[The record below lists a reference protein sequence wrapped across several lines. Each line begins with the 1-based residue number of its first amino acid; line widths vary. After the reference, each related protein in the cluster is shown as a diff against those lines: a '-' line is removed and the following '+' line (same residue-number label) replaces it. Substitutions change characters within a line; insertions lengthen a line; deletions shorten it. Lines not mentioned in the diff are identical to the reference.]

1 MLNFKQKRELQ
12 KLILEQN
19 KILAG
24 APSFTVKR
32 AAQKAKL
39 DALTQLGAVKKSYA
53 EKLQDLEERRNPDG
67 TGKTVEELAAEHTAE
82 IADDPIKQPSSAE
95 AAEINTS
102 GDNSGLESNEDQGKI
117 DNSNFGLQ
125 ASGIKTREKINA
137 QAKSITD
144 QIRAGKNPSTLTS
157 EEIAILKQYSGKG
170 GLTVNSQHEYYT
182 PTPVAEGVWD
192 ALKTNGF
199 ANGNVLEPSTGAGV
213 FLVTK
218 PGGVIVTG
226 TEIDETS
233 ATVAQVLNPGDV
245 VSNQSFEKLAVS
257 APDNSFDAV
266 IGNVPFGSARGPS
279 AHDDPPYKD
288 EKLIQRYFVQRV
300 IDKVKPGG
308 LICLVVP
315 SDIIGNKGRA
325 WEKFRIAISKKAEFL
340 GGHKL
345 PSKTF
350 AKQGTDVVVDILVM
364 RKHDVDFLAKVDNLP
379 FETLQAANVV
389 WPEFI
394 EGRYWQGE
402 GKRFIQGDY
411 VPKTA
416 GDRYSRDKVIAG
428 KNFTDEA
435 MKRALAVKFDSRIDW
450 DALETAEPIVRNYI
464 DGDRKTINGIDYEMQ
479 DGEWAK
485 VTYTESKVTLDAA
498 IYGADS
504 LEDLQAMMQSEAGIL
519 TLGWGHIE
527 AACETYPNIV
537 PRYVKEAL
545 NFAKLQPDEHQWRA
559 FRGAVIG
566 SKIEAFLN
574 SGSEDVND
582 LNELKELILHEVVK
596 YGHPNSVSGLV
607 VSGKESA
614 RLGMFINSVDASG
627 NFSTLLESGTIR
639 QETGEYNA
647 ADPLSIITYLFEQN
661 QDPVELSA
669 LLSMYEGDE
678 NLEDLGDVLKIPGL
692 AVSPEGFIYPYDQY
706 CSGDVFPKLRAMRD
720 AMLTEKDPRIIEQYK
735 KQIETIDA
743 KRRKTPTED
752 ITFRMRQKWFS
763 QSNYVLEFLHANGYK
778 STIGY
783 NEERGEY
790 VARGTSGGLTP
801 QIVNYLNEKPV
812 MGGVKVSEY
821 KDAIKAL
828 EDQFDAFMK
837 SHPNSEELTSEY
849 NEKFNGYVEF
859 SYANSDLA
867 LKNLGGRIKPHA
879 YQNEA
884 IRRLSREG
892 KGVLGFDVGLG
903 KTFSALALQAYNEQM
918 GRSKRTCIVV
928 PDAVLANW
936 YHEHKAFYKDTS
948 RMLVVGMTP
957 KPNKDGIPQR
967 EPILDEKGNPKLVN
981 GEMIYQDV
989 LVKDNA
995 ETIWTKMHSI
1005 PQSDYSLV
1013 IMTHSRFGMIPVK
1026 ANTKQKYTENMLSR
1040 ELMSAGDADKLMASN
1055 NPGGKLSYADA
1066 QNQDRLQQKYAD
1078 EGTRKQDAY
1087 PYFEDM
1093 GFDSVMVDEAHY
1105 FKNSFKPGKESS
1117 RIAYLP
1123 TPDPSQRAIDM
1134 SLKLSHIRD
1143 MNAGRG
1149 VVLLTATPVTNS
1161 PLEIYNMLSFLIPV
1175 EEFEKFGVYTP
1186 DDFVRVFA
1194 DIQQIDKLKVSG
1206 EVGPVDAMVGFQNLD
1221 GLRSLFHKYSII
1233 KNAEDVNL
1241 KLPGVEDM
1249 EAVVPLSSEQE
1260 TIYADL
1266 REEAKLAS
1274 SPDKDVRESVRPLFS
1289 IIRDMDRTTTDLDM
1303 FHKQITFIFKA
1314 EHMEAVKMALAK
1326 MPKTVQRKEYDPDKE
1341 KDVVITIPFEYE
1353 LKEQNGKVVVVMT
1366 DAGEDHMVDAMQ
1378 SVGIPE
1384 NEVAHPITP
1393 KYAELMKNLR
1403 SELDVGG
1410 KQIVFIEEK
1419 TQHQK
1424 LARIIVHHLPITLA
1438 NIGIINATDAAG
1450 EKLQRISDDYNA
1462 GKIKIVIAN
1471 KKAEVG
1477 VNLQKGTT
1485 AIHHLTFPWVPASMQ
1500 QRNGRGVRQ
1509 GNTVDTVKIYYY
1521 IGKGSFDLFRLNLIN
1536 KKGNWINDIIRGT
1549 ESNMEAKGDGHLSAE
1564 DVMVLLSD
1572 NPEEAKARME
1582 EAKAKR
1588 EAAKKAK
1595 QDKAMVI
1602 NLNQL
1607 IEARRKLALLS
1618 GWKDDEKAKIESEI
1632 LKLKGRIDN
1641 LRGVDTDEAKKDLA
1655 DLGRKLGIQQTKL
1668 DTLDAKYVAIEEA
1681 AQATVKQ
1688 KTVFLKAKA
1697 ATGELPFDASTIDN
1711 PASVLITQDGMV
1723 IRQGLVFE
1731 ITKKKYDNALQ
1742 IGLNLV
1748 ESIDTDART
1757 ITFKPKGW
1765 NRSSNPISVHNLHN
1779 YELKQVAM
1787 TLDEWDI
1794 ANKLSRALSF
1804 KEVMELGKPT
1814 FEKHQEQIKLSYG
1827 EYYAVDLGDG
1837 TFELLRNTDSYKNVK
1852 DLSFVWPDVASE
1864 AFKRKIVKAF
1874 YLNGSPQQATGI
1886 MEYLFGA
1893 DWQTAIEQFAD
1904 MATQEEA
1911 LKGIK
1916 ATYDDQI
1923 AGQVDDG
1930 DEFDYIQAIYSQFSY
1945 YQSEMAGKLIRNVTG
1960 DNRDQIRKWA
1970 IEFISGRKAWYDEEV
1985 KKRQAEAELKAQ
1997 EALKNHPDYKEVPA
2011 GVVARLKEKG
2021 ITAVYNTEPVYMKR
2035 NWPAFSALFLQDANG
2050 KSGLLYATK
2059 ETLKSVF
2066 GAQFVDTPSHKM
2078 RGAWWYIPSD
2088 RDINK
2093 IMAVILNDKEVE
2105 LMEENKGAPE
2115 KLKVPV
2121 GKVKEGDKVGG
2132 FIVKS
2137 LGKSWAAKEYEI
2149 SAVKR
2154 DSGFDIEEGDLIQ
2167 YARF

>member
-1 MLNFKQKRELQ
+1 MPLTFLEKRALQ
-12 KLILEQN
+12 KIIVEQN
-19 KILAG
+19 KILA
-24 APSFTVKR
+24 ANPSFTAKR

-39 DALTQLGAVKKSYA
+39 DALAKLGKV
-53 EKLQDLEERRNPDG
+53 
-67 TGKTVEELAAEHTAE
+67 
-82 IADDPIKQPSSAE
+82 KQPLNTEGAE
-95 AAEINTS
+95 NQDS
-102 GDNSGLESNEDQGKI
+102 GANAGTESNNGQGNFDNSS
-117 DNSNFGLQ
+117 FGLL
-125 ASGIKTREKINA
+125 ASGVKTREKINA
-137 QAKSITD
+137 QVKSITD
-144 QIRAGKNPSTLTS
+144 QIRAGKDPSTLSS
-157 EEIAILKQYSGKG
+157 EEIALLKQYSGKG

-192 ALKTNGF
+192 ALKANGF

-213 FLVTK
+213 FLATK
-218 PGGVIVTG
+218 PIGVIATG

-233 ATVAQVLNPGDV
+233 ATVAQALNPGDV

-266 IGNVPFGSARGPS
+266 VGNVPFGNARGPS
-279 AHDDPPYKD
+279 AHDDPAYKD
-288 EKLIQRYFVQRV
+288 EKLIERYFVQRV

-315 SDIIGNKGRA
+315 GNIINGKGRA

-350 AKQGTDVVVDILVM
+350 AKQGTDVVVDVLVM
-364 RKHDVDFLAKVDNLP
+364 RKHDADFLGKVDNLQ
-379 FETLQAANVV
+379 FDTLKAANVV
-389 WPEFI
+389 WEEFI

-402 GKRFIQGDY
+402 GKRFIQGEY
-411 VPKTA
+411 VPKVA
-416 GDRYSRDKVIAG
+416 GERFSREQVIAG
-428 KNFTDEA
+428 ESFTDEN
-435 MKRALAVKFDSRIDW
+435 MKRALAIKFDSRIDW
-450 DALETAEPIVRNYI
+450 DMLDAAEPIVRNYI
-464 DGDRKTINGIDYEMQ
+464 DGDRKTINGLDYEMQ
-479 DGEWAK
+479 GGDWVK
-485 VTYTESKVTLDAA
+485 VAYTETKVALDAA

-504 LEDLQAMMQSEAGIL
+504 LEALEAMMQSEAGIL
-519 TLGWGHIE
+519 SLGWGHIE
-527 AACETYPNIV
+527 AVCETYPNLV
-537 PRYVKEAL
+537 PRHVKDAL
-545 NFAKLQPDEHQWRA
+545 RFAQIQPDEHQWRA
-559 FRGAVIG
+559 FRGAVLG
-566 SKIEAFLN
+566 SKIESFLN
-574 SGSEDVND
+574 SGSDDVNE

-607 VSGKESA
+607 VAGKESK
-614 RLGMFINSVDASG
+614 RLGMFINSVDEAG
-627 NFSTLLESGTIR
+627 NFSALLESGTIR

-647 ADPLSIITYLFEQN
+647 MDPLSIITYLFEQN
-661 QDPVELSA
+661 QDPVELST
-669 LLSMYEGDE
+669 LLSMYEGE
-678 NLEDLGDVLKIPGL
+678 KNIEDLGDVLKIPGL

-706 CSGDVFPKLRAMRD
+706 CSGDVFPKIRAMRD
-720 AMLTEKDPRIIEQYK
+720 AMLIEKDPRIIEQYK

-752 ITFRMRQKWFS
+752 ITFRMRQKWFA
-763 QSNYVLEFLHANGYK
+763 QSDYVLEFLHANGYK
-778 STIGY
+778 STIDY
-783 NEERGEY
+783 SEERGEY
-790 VARGTSGGLTP
+790 VSRSSAGLIP

-821 KDAIKAL
+821 KDSIKAL

-837 SHPNSEELTSEY
+837 SHPNSEDLTAEY

-859 SYANSDLA
+859 SYANSDLG

-879 YQNEA
+879 YQNEG

-918 GRSKRTCIVV
+918 GRSNRTCIVV

-936 YHEHKAFYKDTS
+936 YHEHKAFYKDTT

-957 KPNKDGIPQR
+957 KPNKDGTPRR

-995 ETIWTKMHSI
+995 ETIWSKMHSI

-1013 IMTHSRFGMIPVK
+1013 IMTHTRFGMIPVK
-1026 ANTKQKYTENMLSR
+1026 ANTKKKYTEAMLSR

-1055 NPGGKLSYADA
+1055 NPGGKLSYSDA
-1066 QNQDRLQQKYAD
+1066 QAQDRLQQKYSD

-1134 SLKLSHIRD
+1134 SLKLSHIRE

-1241 KLPGVEDM
+1241 PLPGVEDV
-1249 EAVVPLSSEQE
+1249 EAKVELSSEQE
-1260 TIYADL
+1260 AIYAEL

-1274 SPDKDVRESVRPLFS
+1274 SPDKDTRESVRPLFS

-1314 EHMEAVKMALAK
+1314 EHKEAVDMALAK
-1326 MPKTVQRKEYDPDKE
+1326 MPKTVQRREYDTDKE
-1341 KDVVITIPFEYE
+1341 KDVVITVPFEYE
-1353 LKEQNGKVVVVMT
+1353 VKEQNGKVVVIMT
-1366 DAGEDHMVDAMQ
+1366 DAGEDHMVDAMNAV
-1378 SVGIPE
+1378 SIPE
-1384 NEVAHPITP
+1384 NEVAHQITP
-1393 KYAELMKNLR
+1393 KYAELLKNLK
-1403 SELDVGG
+1403 SELDAGG
-1410 KQIVFIEEK
+1410 KQIIFIEEK
-1419 TQHQK
+1419 TQHKK

-1450 EKLQRISDDYNA
+1450 EKLQRISDNYNA

-1536 KKGNWINDIIRGT
+1536 KKGNWINDILRGT
-1549 ESNMEAKGDGHLSAE
+1549 EANMEAKGDGHLSAE

-1595 QDKAMVI
+1595 ADKAMII

-1607 IEARRKLALLS
+1607 IEARRKLTLLG
-1618 GWKDDEKAKIESEI
+1618 GWKADEKAKIEAEI
-1632 LKLKGRIDN
+1632 AKLKGRVDA
-1641 LRGVDTDEAKKDLA
+1641 LKGVDGEDAKKDRA
-1655 DLGRKLGIQQTKL
+1655 DLNRKLGIQQSKL
-1668 DTLDAKYVAIEEA
+1668 DTLDAKYAAIEEA
-1681 AQATVKQ
+1681 AQSAVKQ

-1697 ATGELPFDASTIDN
+1697 AAGELPFDAAVIDN
-1711 PASVLITQDGMV
+1711 PSSVLITQDGMV

-1731 ITKKKYDNALQ
+1731 IAKKKYDNALQ
-1742 IGLNLV
+1742 IGLNFV
-1748 ESIDTDART
+1748 ESIDTNART

-1765 NRSSNPISVHNLHN
+1765 NRSSNPISVHDLHN
-1779 YELKQVAM
+1779 YDLKPVAM
-1787 TLDEWDI
+1787 TIEEWDI
-1794 ANKLSRALSF
+1794 ANKLYNSLSF
-1804 KEVMELGKPT
+1804 KDIMGLGEAT
-1814 FEKHQEQIKLSYG
+1814 FEKYKEQIKISYG
-1827 EYYAVDLGDG
+1827 EYYVVDLGDG
-1837 TFELLRNTDSYKNVK
+1837 TVELMRNTDSYKNAK
-1852 DLSFVWPDVASE
+1852 DLGFVWPDAANEAS
-1864 AFKRKIVKAF
+1864 KRKVVKAF
-1874 YLNGSPQQATGI
+1874 YLGSSPQQAAPV

-1893 DWQTAIEQFAD
+1893 DWQTAIEQFAE
-1904 MATQEEA
+1904 MATQEDA

-1916 ATYDDQI
+1916 EAYDVMINAQSD
-1923 AGQVDDG
+1923 GG
-1930 DEFDYIQAIYSQFSY
+1930 DEFETIKAIYSQFSY
-1945 YQSEMAGKLIRNVTG
+1945 YQMEMAGRLIRNVTG

-1970 IEFISGRKAWYDEEV
+1970 MEFISGRKAWYDEEV
-1985 KKRQAEAELKAQ
+1985 KRRQAEAELNAQ
-1997 EALKNHPDYKEVPA
+1997 EALKNHPDYKVVPA
-2011 GVVARLKEKG
+2011 ELAARLKEKG
-2021 ITAVYNTEPVYMKR
+2021 ITALYNTENVFMKR
-2035 NWPAFSALFLQDANG
+2035 NWPSFSALFLQDANG
-2050 KSGLLYATK
+2050 KSGLLYAAK
-2059 ETLKSVF
+2059 ENLKSYF
-2066 GAQFVDTPSHKM
+2066 SAQFVDTPSFKM

-2093 IMAVILNDKEVE
+2093 IVTVILNDKEVE
-2105 LMEENKGAPE
+2105 LQNENKGAPE

-2121 GKVKEGDKVGG
+2121 GKVKEGDKLGG

-2137 LGKSWAAKEYEI
+2137 LGKSWAAKDYEI